1 MQEDK
6 KIDMLRKVS
15 FFKNLKNEVI
25 GKLAKLVIQ
34 VSISKE
40 EILFSQG
47 DPGDSLYIVT
57 SGEGVILKTIE
68 KEGSGRQKSLG
79 FIGPGDLV
87 GEMAFFDEEPRSA
100 TISARTDMK
109 LFKLN
114 KTDLEKFFME
124 DTQSA
129 SIVFNEVIKV
139 LSQRLRESA
148 RELVAIY
155 ETSKIIALCNDE
167 IELLEKTF
175 KIIIQAVINEDSG
188 FLAIYNKFTE
198 EFEIKAYEGFSEKD
212 LGDGFLSPKEPLLR
226 NLMELRQVYQ
236 GNPSE
241 DELLLEGRF
250 NRAKSVMACPIYL
263 GNNFLG
269 AIALFNHVRENAFHP
284 SERNLIAAVC
294 HQIALALD
302 NVALKKEYRNLEKLG
317 RVIW

>member
-1 MQEDK
+1 MQESK
-6 KIDMLRKVS
+6 KIDMLRRVS

-25 GKLAKLVIQ
+25 EKLAGLVTEI
-34 VSISKE
+34 SISRE
-40 EILFSQG
+40 ETLFSQG
-47 DPGDSLYIVT
+47 DPGDSLYIVI
-57 SGEGVILKTIE
+57 SGEGVILKSIE
-68 KEGSGRQKSLG
+68 DDGEGKEKSLG

-87 GEMAFFDEEPRSA
+87 GEMAFFDQSPRSA

-109 LFKLN
+109 LFKLDKVSLDN
-114 KTDLEKFFME
+114 FFFS
-124 DTQSA
+124 DSQSA

-155 ETSKIIALCNDE
+155 ETSKVIALSNDE
-167 IELLEKTF
+167 VDLLEKAF

-188 FLAIYNKFTE
+188 FLSIYNKFTE
-198 EFEIKAYEGFSEKD
+198 EFEIKAYEGFSVTD
-212 LGDGFLSPKEPLLR
+212 LGDGFLSRKEPLLR
-226 NLMELRQVYQ
+226 NLMETRQVYQ

-241 DELLLEGRF
+241 DELLFEGRF
-250 NRAKSVMACPIYL
+250 NRAKSVMAAPIYS

-284 SERNLIAAVC
+284 SERNLIGAVC

-302 NVALKKEYRNLEKLG
+302 NVSLKTEYRNLEKLG
-317 RVIW
+317 RIIW